1 MEQVTREDL
10 KQTIRQYGLIKG
22 NEGINEALIDR
33 VATIIFREFE
43 VQKLIPLQLAGGPID
58 LTNFGSNQTSDN
70 FLKRETAAEVA
81 AAAPSSPRTD
91 SAPVSSE
98 IATVVASPVG
108 GPSRVPRP
116 PKTPEE
122 QAQEVEAEMKR
133 PLSKPEELSGRKLRD
148 GQIAPATAQRSH
160 FQKVIK
166 GVTDKQSEALAERA
180 SERASVREEVSEEIH
195 QREQSPMLGESLD
208 EVEVQEE
215 TGVDSI
221 VDLHDTD
228 LKGLF
233 PPEIGPVSNP
243 KDARALMSALPKRL
257 DSDQDPSQRGKQRSI
272 RRVD

>member
-1 MEQVTREDL
+1 MEHVTREDL

-33 VATIIFREFE
+33 VATIVFREFE

-58 LTNFGSNQTSDN
+58 LSNFGSNQTSDN
-70 FLKRETAAEVA
+70 FSKRETATEVV
-81 AAAPSSPRTD
+81 AAAPSFPRTEMV
-91 SAPVSSE
+91 PVSSE

-108 GPSRVPRP
+108 SPSRAIRP

-122 QAQEVEAEMKR
+122 QAQEVEAEMKK
-133 PLSKPEELSGRKLRD
+133 PLSRPEEPSGRRMRD
-148 GQIAPATAQRSH
+148 GQIAPSTAQRSH

-166 GVTDKQSEALAERA
+166 GVTDRQSETLAERA
-180 SERASVREEVSEEIH
+180 SAREDVSEELH
-195 QREQSPMLGESLD
+195 QREQSPMLGENLD
-208 EVEVQEE
+208 FVEVQEE

-233 PPEIGPVSNP
+233 PPEVGPVSNP
-243 KDARALMSALPKRL
+243 KDARALMNALPKRL

>member
-22 NEGINEALIDR
+22 NEEINEALIDR

-43 VQKLIPLQLAGGPID
+43 IQKLIPLQLAGGPID

-70 FLKRETAAEVA
+70 LLKRETATEVVA
-81 AAAPSSPRTD
+81 AATPFSPKTD
-91 SAPVSSE
+91 SVPVSSE
-98 IATVVASPVG
+98 IASVVSPPVRE
-108 GPSRVPRP
+108 PSQALRP

-122 QAQEVEAEMKR
+122 QAQEVEAEMKK
-133 PLSKPEELSGRKLRD
+133 PLSKPEELSERKLRD

-166 GVTDKQSEALAERA
+166 GVTDRQSEALAERA
-180 SERASVREEVSEEIH
+180 SERVSVETH
-195 QREQSPMLGESLD
+195 QREQSSILEEGLD

-221 VDLHDTD
+221 IDLHDTD

-233 PPEIGPVSNP
+233 PPEIGPISNP
-243 KDARALMSALPKRL
+243 KDARALMSVLPKRL
-257 DSDQDPSQRGKQRSI
+257 DSDQDPLQRGKQRSI